1 MKRIIKKS
9 DVSFIEGY
17 EGFLYCKKALYYNDG
32 EASYKITNIL
42 NQAKPFTKLNIPIQG
57 FTQISFTSAW
67 ISQKYLDQGVSPD
80 PITMNSIIIQPR
92 KGAIRIWK
100 EASTGIVYLG
110 FLDVYNNAVFG
121 RPTDL
126 IAKIEPN
133 RGAVWDG
140 NLKFQLNF
148 FSQDMTQGYAVHLL
162 SGYIN
167 NESNFQNVGSV
178 TYQGQTYNLPYTD
191 VVISWCRII
200 DPGVDSVPLTWV
212 VIDNGYTGTNWVPF
226 PENSF
231 TAAWNSSIMAER
243 FKTKFIN
250 SAYHWDQVLAGNYA
264 SETLAILGETEIN
277 LGLGDIKFVLTS
289 FDGGYA
295 ISFVS
300 KNDLAARNYIL
311 NCKLSTNNYIKQF
324 NLIYHANYTITFN
337 SNAKLLIN
345 AFGDY
350 ASKIE
355 IFIDTE
361 NKQLLFLS
369 QKLF

>member
-1 MKRIIKKS
+1 MK
-9 DVSFIEGY
+9 
-17 EGFLYCKKALYYNDG
+17 
-32 EASYKITNIL
+32 
-42 NQAKPFTKLNIPIQG
+42 
-57 FTQISFTSAW
+57 
-67 ISQKYLDQGVSPD
+67 
-80 PITMNSIIIQPR
+80 
-92 KGAIRIWK
+92 AI
-100 EASTGIVYLG
+100 
-110 FLDVYNNAVFG
+110 
-121 RPTDL
+121 
-126 IAKIEPN
+126 
-133 RGAVWDG
+133 
-140 NLKFQLNF
+140 
-148 FSQDMTQGYAVHLL
+148 
-162 SGYIN
+162 
-167 NESNFQNVGSV
+167 FQNVGSV